1 MLKLAR
7 FYKPNKND
15 LQTNRKQMIN
25 SVLHFYFYNAEQ
37 KRASDANL
45 RKRFH
50 SVSEV

>member
-7 FYKPNKND
+7 FYKPNKNN
-15 LQTNRKQMIN
+15 LQTNRKQIIN
-25 SVLHFYFYNAEQ
+25 SVLPFYNAEQ

-50 SVSEV
+50 GVSEV